1 MQEETAAGT
10 LGERV
15 ICYHDLGVK
24 VVKNVLIP
32 MEDGVR
38 LAADVYLPL
47 DGELDGSTRYPL
59 VMEYIPYRKDD
70 VGRPERTWYVRLPLA
85 GYPFVRVD
93 IRGTGASE
101 GFAEDEYTEEEQRDG
116 AAAVEWL
123 AGQPWCDGHVSMIGI
138 SYGGFTSLQVA
149 SLAPPHLT
157 TIVPIDF
164 TDDRYRDDC
173 HYKGGLLRMYY
184 DPGAYGNMMI
194 AFNAM
199 PPDLDSSGGAWGE
212 VWEKHL
218 AENTPY
224 VLPWLRHQTD
234 GPYWRN
240 GSVGDVAEQISCPVF
255 MIGGWRDGYT
265 NPPFR
270 LMEKLDS
277 PRKLLMGPWNHAVPD
292 AGIPGPRIDYLGEVV
307 RWLDR
312 WCKNEDNG
320 VMDEPRL
327 VVYMQRHDRPDPD
340 RLDTPGEWR
349 AEPDWPVAGCSQLTL
364 HLGSGGTLSAVPA
377 ETGTDRL
384 DYVATVGTC
393 AGLWSAGVP
402 FGLPGDQR
410 PDEALSLVYTSQPIE
425 DDLHV
430 LGRPVVQLRVSS
442 SASVIGFCASLAEV
456 GPDGSSH
463 LVAKGILNVTR
474 RFSLSEPEPL
484 QPGQIVDLEIPI
496 DATGW
501 TFTRGNRIRLSIA
514 NGDWPNVWPTPQL
527 ATSEVHYGQGF
538 SRLVLPVLP
547 AQPGA
552 PVPSFEPSPFP
563 VTRRVDEAE
572 PPSWRVIDDVLT
584 GRKTVEGRYGRRGD
598 PAFFWCTADPSD
610 PARASARGRI
620 EMRRKRP
627 NMEIAAVSEMVIQ
640 GSETHLHVTID
651 LAVSINDAPHLHRHW
666 VESIPRNLL

>member
-1 MQEETAAGT
+1 MQEEPAPGK

-15 ICYHDLGVK
+15 IAYHDLGVK

-32 MEDGVR
+32 MADGVR

-47 DGELDGSTRYPL
+47 DGELDGSARYPL
-59 VMEYIPYRKDD
+59 VLEYIPYRKDD
-70 VGRPERTWYVRLPLA
+70 VGRPEGTWYARLPLA
-85 GYPFVRVD
+85 GYPLVRVD
-93 IRGTGASE
+93 IRGSGASE
-101 GFAEDEYTEEEQRDG
+101 GVVGDEYTEEEQRDG

-123 AGQPWCDGHVSMIGI
+123 AGQPWCDGHVNMIGI

-149 SLAPPHLT
+149 SHAPPHLT
-157 TIVPIDF
+157 SIVPIDF

-184 DPGAYGNMMI
+184 DPGSYGNMMV

-199 PPDLDSSGGAWGE
+199 PPDLDSSAGAWAGI
-212 VWEKHL
+212 WERHL

-234 GPYWRN
+234 GPYWRT
-240 GSVGDVAEQISCPVF
+240 GSVGDVADRISCPVF

-270 LMEKLDS
+270 LMEKLDA
-277 PRKLLMGPWNHAVPD
+277 PRKLLMGPWHHAVPD
-292 AGIPGPRIDYLGEVV
+292 AGIPGPRIDYLREVV
-307 RWLDR
+307 RWLDH

-327 VVYMQRHDRPDPD
+327 VTYMQRNDRPDPD

-349 AEPDWPVAGCSQLTL
+349 AEPDWPVADRGELTL
-364 HLGSGGTLSAVPA
+364 HLGSGGTLSAEVT
-377 ETGTDRL
+377 ETGADRL
-384 DYVATVGTC
+384 DYVPTVGTC

-410 PDEALSLVYTSQPIE
+410 PDEALSLVYTSPPIE

-474 RFSLSEPEPL
+474 RGSFSEPEPL
-484 QPGQIVDLEIPI
+484 TPGEIVDLEIPV

-501 TFTRGNRIRLSIA
+501 TFTRGNRIRVSIA
-514 NGDWPNVWPTPQL
+514 NADWPNVWPTPQL
-527 ATSEVHYGQGF
+527 ATSEVHLGQGC

-552 PVPSFEPSPFP
+552 PAPSFEPSPLAI
-563 VTRRVDEAE
+563 TRRVDEAE
-572 PPSWRVIDDVLT
+572 PPSWRVIEDVLT

-598 PAFFWCTADPSD
+598 PAFFWCTVDPRD

-620 EMRRKRP
+620 EMRRQRP

-640 GSETHLHVTID
+640 GSETHLHVTVD
-651 LAVSINDAPHLHRHW
+651 LAVTVNDAPHFHRHW

>member
-1 MQEETAAGT
+1 MREEPATGK

-47 DGELDGSTRYPL
+47 DGELDGSARYPL
-59 VMEYIPYRKDD
+59 VLEYIPYRKDD
-70 VGRPERTWYVRLPLA
+70 VGRPEWTWYVRLPLA
-85 GYPFVRVD
+85 GYPVVRVD
-93 IRGTGASE
+93 IRGSGASE
-101 GFAEDEYTEEEQRDG
+101 GVVGDEYTEEEQRDG

-123 AGQPWCDGHVSMIGI
+123 AGQPWCDGHVNMIGI

-149 SLAPPHLT
+149 SHAPPHLT
-157 TIVPIDF
+157 SIVPIDF

-184 DPGAYGNMMI
+184 DPGSYGNMMV

-199 PPDLDSSGGAWGE
+199 PPDMDSSAGAWAE
-212 VWEKHL
+212 IWERHL

-234 GPYWRN
+234 GPYWRT
-240 GSVGDVAEQISCPVF
+240 GSVGDVADRIACPVF

-270 LMEKLDS
+270 LMESLGA
-277 PRKLLMGPWNHAVPD
+277 PRKLLMGPWHHAVPD
-292 AGIPGPRIDYLGEVV
+292 AGIPGPRIDYLKEVV
-307 RWLDR
+307 RWLDH

-327 VVYMQRHDRPDPD
+327 VTYMQRYDRPDAD

-349 AEPDWPVAGCSQLTL
+349 AEPDWPVADRCELTL
-364 HLGSGGTLSAVPA
+364 HLGSGGTLSADMT

-384 DYVATVGTC
+384 EYVPAVGTC

-410 PDEALSLVYTSQPIE
+410 PDEALSLVYTSEPSE

-430 LGRPVVQLRVSS
+430 LGRPVVQLRVST

-474 RFSLSEPEPL
+474 RGSFSEPEPL
-484 QPGQIVDLEIPI
+484 TPGQILDLEIPI

-501 TFTRGNRIRLSIA
+501 TFTRGNRIRVSIA
-514 NGDWPNVWPTPQL
+514 NADWPNVWPTPQL
-527 ATSEVHYGQGF
+527 ATSQVHLGQGY
-538 SRLVLPVLP
+538 SRLVLPGVP

-552 PVPSFEPSPFP
+552 PAPSFEPSPLAI
-563 VTRRVDEAE
+563 TRRADEAE
-572 PPSWRVIDDVLT
+572 PPSWRVIEDVLT

-598 PAFFWCTADPSD
+598 PAFFWCTVDPRD

-620 EMRRKRP
+620 EMRRQRP
-627 NMEIAAVSEMVIQ
+627 NMEITAVSEMVIQ

-651 LAVSINDAPHLHRHW
+651 LAVSVNDAPHFHRHW